1 MIGGNFALKREKSAM
16 ADTIVVATDGSD
28 TGHRAVDFAA
38 TLSKELGQALC
49 VVHVLMHGRPTEE
62 FAKMAEVEGLVK
74 PARKGGGIGETADP
88 ATLDGLFPSAEDEV
102 GAARMIMALG
112 EHIAESAKK
121 RAEQAG
127 ARDVTKRI
135 CAGDIADEILDV
147 AETETADILVM
158 GRRGLGRVREVLL
171 GSVSQ
176 KVLHHATC
184 KVVIVP

>member
-74 PARKGGGIGETADP
+74 PARKGGGTGETADP

-112 EHIAESAKK
+112 EHI
-121 RAEQAG
+121 
-127 ARDVTKRI
+127 
-135 CAGDIADEILDV
+135 AGDIADEILDV